1 MSGILHIII
10 KEFRQRSRGLST
22 LALIFFYSLGLTAVV
37 FLTITTQLSTS
48 GFTNNRYEFAQIGKS
63 IAIFTYFV
71 QLFFSVMFSL
81 SFTASTIAT
90 ERDQSTF
97 ETLNLT
103 RFTNFEILGGKLL
116 SSFLFNL
123 LLLVT
128 ALPLYTIAF
137 IFGGLEPSLISTAIS
152 VLIST
157 SFLISVLGL
166 LVSLT
171 STDVR
176 TSMARSFLTLI
187 GVGVASSVTGMVTY
201 TAITSSATQSK
212 LLKILGLFGMLINPV
227 FPVIDAITPNQLRNI
242 TTDWGTLYEIIS
254 PNASSSISLF
264 GIQIMDFTLTTSS
277 VLFQIWCA
285 LILFSVTL
293 ALYPIYRSRRF
304 I

>member
-1 MSGILHIII
+1 MSGIIHIII
-10 KEFRQRSRGLST
+10 KEFRQRSRGLAT

-37 FLTITTQLSTS
+37 FLTISTRLSAFN
-48 GFTNNRYEFAQIGKS
+48 GNRFEFAEVGRS
-63 IAIFTYFV
+63 ITIIMYFV
-71 QLFFSVMFSL
+71 QLFVSVLFSL

-116 SSFLFNL
+116 SSFMFNL

-137 IFGGLEPSLISTAIS
+137 IFGGLEPSLITTAIT
-152 VLIST
+152 VLITT

-171 STDVR
+171 SADVR

-187 GVGVASSVTGMVTY
+187 AFGVGSSVTGALTY
-201 TAITSSATQSK
+201 AAIASSTTQTK
-212 LLKILGLFGMLINPV
+212 LLKLLGMFGILINPV
-227 FPVIDAITPNQLRNI
+227 FPVMNALEPNTPRNI
-242 TTDWGTLYEIIS
+242 APDWGTLYQIIS
-254 PNASSSISLF
+254 PNATSSISLF
-264 GIQIMDFTLTTSS
+264 GFQILDINLTSS
-277 VLFQIWCA
+277 AALFQIWCA
-285 LILFSVTL
+285 FILFSVSL
-293 ALYPIYRSRRF
+293 SLYPIYRSRRF